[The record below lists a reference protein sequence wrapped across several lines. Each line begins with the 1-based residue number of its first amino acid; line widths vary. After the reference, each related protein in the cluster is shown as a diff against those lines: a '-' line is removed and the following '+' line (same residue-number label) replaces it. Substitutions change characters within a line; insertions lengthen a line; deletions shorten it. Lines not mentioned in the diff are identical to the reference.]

1 MTTAIVLINAERTKL
16 ALVGEKLA
24 EIQGITEVY
33 SVGGQVDF
41 VAIIRLPNN
50 EALAD
55 LVTEK
60 LTKVDG
66 ITKTET
72 MVAFRAISKYDIASM
87 FQIGD

>member
-16 ALVGEKLA
+16 SQVGEKLA

-33 SVGGQVDF
+33 SVGGRVDF

-55 LVTEK
+55 LVTEQ
-60 LTKVDG
+60 LTKVEG
-66 ITKTET
+66 IVKTET
-72 MVAFRAISKYDIASM
+72 MVAFRAISKFDIASM
-87 FQIGD
+87 FEIGD

>member
-16 ALVGEKLA
+16 TSVGDKLA

-50 EALAD
+50 DALAD

-60 LTKVDG
+60 LTKVEG